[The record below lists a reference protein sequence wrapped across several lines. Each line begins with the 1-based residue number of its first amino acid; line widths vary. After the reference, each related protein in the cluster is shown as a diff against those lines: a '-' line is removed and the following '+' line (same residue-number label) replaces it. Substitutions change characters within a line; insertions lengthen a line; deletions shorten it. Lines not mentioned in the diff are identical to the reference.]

1 MNLDNTL
8 WMGGILPG
16 MTESQIMDSFKF
28 FNVFPI
34 NIKFIR
40 DKKKNKNKSFCFVTF
55 KSFEDAN
62 NVLHH
67 LNGKKIPNTEIIFRL
82 NWADYQG
89 SNKTVYVGGL
99 HPNVTKDD
107 LISFFRLQYK
117 SVYNARII
125 LDENGMSR
133 GFGFVVFKSE
143 EDYYKCLKEMNGV
156 YFYGNFI
163 KVNEQIKKE
172 DENTNKKMKGNI
184 MNNLRNVNNNIYI
197 KNNNMININN
207 ITNIN
212 DIMIQNNIINNTNN
226 INYYNQN
233 ECVINDNDN
242 FRNINNN
249 KMMEYNP
256 IDNIQIQNLYSN
268 NNIMNF
274 RNSCDTN
281 FNNGKKNINSFD
293 FKRIQDK
300 IINKNNSS
308 YIFYDMKNNK
318 QNTTA
323 KNIENV
329 SLINE
334 TKNNKNNIIQ
344 PKIQNNLIN
353 KESDKKTI
361 LKKENKERRKIKLE
375 VLEKIDEVTL
385 YRKIHE
391 SILRTFSYT
400 KMLLSKNG
408 INFKCK
414 FIYNNIY

>member
-62 NVLHH
+62 NVLHY

-268 NNIMNF
+268 NNSMNF

-281 FNNGKKNINSFD
+281 FNNGKKNINNFD

-344 PKIQNNLIN
+344 PNIQNNLIN

>member
-62 NVLHH
+62 NVLHY

-344 PKIQNNLIN
+344 PNIQNNLIN

>member
-62 NVLHH
+62 NVLHY

-268 NNIMNF
+268 NNIMDF

-281 FNNGKKNINSFD
+281 FNNGKKNINNFD

-344 PKIQNNLIN
+344 PKIQNNLII

>member
-62 NVLHH
+62 NVLHY

-99 HPNVTKDD
+99 HPNVTKDE

-268 NNIMNF
+268 NNIMDF

-281 FNNGKKNINSFD
+281 FNNGKKNINNFD

-344 PKIQNNLIN
+344 PKIQNNLII

>member
-62 NVLHH
+62 NVLHY

-143 EDYYKCLKEMNGV
+143 EDYYRCLKEMNGV

-281 FNNGKKNINSFD
+281 FNNGKKNINNFD

-344 PKIQNNLIN
+344 PNIQNNLIN

>member
-62 NVLHH
+62 NVLHY

-143 EDYYKCLKEMNGV
+143 EDYYRCLKEMNGV

-256 IDNIQIQNLYSN
+256 INNIQIQNLYSN
-268 NNIMNF
+268 NNIMDF

-293 FKRIQDK
+293 FKIIQDK

-344 PKIQNNLIN
+344 PNIQNNLIN

>member
-62 NVLHH
+62 NVLHY

-281 FNNGKKNINSFD
+281 FNNGKKNINNFD
-293 FKRIQDK
+293 FKRIQDN

-308 YIFYDMKNNK
+308 YFFYDIKNNK

>member
-62 NVLHH
+62 NVLHY

-268 NNIMNF
+268 NNIMDF

-293 FKRIQDK
+293 FKIIQDK

-344 PKIQNNLIN
+344 PNIQNNLIN

>member
-62 NVLHH
+62 NVLHY

-99 HPNVTKDD
+99 HPKVTKDE

-143 EDYYKCLKEMNGV
+143 EDYYRCLKEMNGV

-256 IDNIQIQNLYSN
+256 INNIQIQNLYSN
-268 NNIMNF
+268 NNIMDF

-293 FKRIQDK
+293 FKIIQDK

-344 PKIQNNLIN
+344 PNIQNNLIN

>member
-62 NVLHH
+62 NVLHY

-281 FNNGKKNINSFD
+281 FNNSKKNINNFD

-308 YIFYDMKNNK
+308 YFFYDIKNNK

-344 PKIQNNLIN
+344 PNIQNNLIN

-391 SILRTFSYT
+391 SILRTFSCT

>member
-62 NVLHH
+62 NVLHY

-256 IDNIQIQNLYSN
+256 INNIQIQNLYSN

-293 FKRIQDK
+293 FKRIQNN

>member
-62 NVLHH
+62 NVLHY

-143 EDYYKCLKEMNGV
+143 EDYYRCLKEMNGV

-249 KMMEYNP
+249 EMMEYNP
-256 IDNIQIQNLYSN
+256 INNIQIQNLYSN
-268 NNIMNF
+268 NNIMDF

-293 FKRIQDK
+293 FKIIQDK

-308 YIFYDMKNNK
+308 YFFYDIKNNK

-334 TKNNKNNIIQ
+334 TKYNKNNIIQ
-344 PKIQNNLIN
+344 PNIQNNLIN

>member
-62 NVLHH
+62 NVLHY

-99 HPNVTKDD
+99 HPKVTKDE

-268 NNIMNF
+268 NNIMDF

-293 FKRIQDK
+293 FKIIQDK

-344 PKIQNNLIN
+344 PNIQNNLIN

>member
-62 NVLHH
+62 NVLHY

-268 NNIMNF
+268 NNIMDF

-281 FNNGKKNINSFD
+281 FNNGKKNISSFD
-293 FKRIQDK
+293 FKRLQDN
-300 IINKNNSS
+300 IINKINSS
-308 YIFYDMKNNK
+308 YFFYDIKNNK

>member
-62 NVLHH
+62 NVLHY

-256 IDNIQIQNLYSN
+256 INNIQIQNLYSN

-274 RNSCDTN
+274 GNSCDTN

-344 PKIQNNLIN
+344 PNIQNNLIN

>member
-62 NVLHH
+62 NVLHY

-281 FNNGKKNINSFD
+281 FNNGKKNINNFD

-344 PKIQNNLIN
+344 PKIQNNLII

>member
-62 NVLHH
+62 NVLHY

-99 HPNVTKDD
+99 HPKVTKDE

-249 KMMEYNP
+249 NMVEYNP

-281 FNNGKKNINSFD
+281 FNNGKKNINNFD

-344 PKIQNNLIN
+344 PNIQNNLIN

>member
-62 NVLHH
+62 NVLHY

-99 HPNVTKDD
+99 HPKVTKDD

-281 FNNGKKNINSFD
+281 FNNGKKNINNFD

-344 PKIQNNLIN
+344 PNIQNNLIN

>member
-62 NVLHH
+62 NVLHY

-99 HPNVTKDD
+99 HPKVTKDE

-256 IDNIQIQNLYSN
+256 INNIQIQNLYSN

-281 FNNGKKNINSFD
+281 FNNSKKNINNFD

-344 PKIQNNLIN
+344 PNIQNNLIN

>member
-28 FNVFPI
+28 FNAFPI

-62 NVLHH
+62 NVLHY

-268 NNIMNF
+268 NNIMDF

-281 FNNGKKNINSFD
+281 FNNGKKNINNFD
-293 FKRIQDK
+293 FKIIQDK

>member
-62 NVLHH
+62 NVLHY

-268 NNIMNF
+268 NNIMDF

-281 FNNGKKNINSFD
+281 FNNGKKNINNFD

-308 YIFYDMKNNK
+308 YIFYDIKNNK

-344 PKIQNNLIN
+344 PKIQNNLII

>member
-62 NVLHH
+62 NVLHY

-184 MNNLRNVNNNIYI
+184 MNNLRNVNNNI
-197 KNNNMININN
+197 M
-207 ITNIN
+207 
-212 DIMIQNNIINNTNN
+212 D
-226 INYYNQN
+226 
-233 ECVINDNDN
+233 
-242 FRNINNN
+242 
-249 KMMEYNP
+249 
-256 IDNIQIQNLYSN
+256 
-268 NNIMNF
+268 F

-281 FNNGKKNINSFD
+281 FNNGKKNINNFD

-308 YIFYDMKNNK
+308 YFFYDIKNNK

-344 PKIQNNLIN
+344 PKIQNNLII

-408 INFKCK
+408 INFKLSDM
-414 FIYNNIY
+414 FIYYCPESLKNDFEL

>member
-62 NVLHH
+62 NVLHY

-99 HPNVTKDD
+99 HPKVTKDE

-242 FRNINNN
+242 FRNNNN
-249 KMMEYNP
+249 IKMMEYNP

-268 NNIMNF
+268 NNIMDF

-281 FNNGKKNINSFD
+281 FNNDKKNINNFD

-344 PKIQNNLIN
+344 PNIQNNLIN

>member
-28 FNVFPI
+28 FNAFPI

-62 NVLHH
+62 NVLHY

-99 HPNVTKDD
+99 HPKVTKDE

-281 FNNGKKNINSFD
+281 FNNGKKNINNFD

>member
-62 NVLHH
+62 NVLHY

-281 FNNGKKNINSFD
+281 FNNGKKNINNFD

-308 YIFYDMKNNK
+308 YFFYDIKNNK

-344 PKIQNNLIN
+344 PKIQNNLII

>member
-62 NVLHH
+62 NVLHY

-143 EDYYKCLKEMNGV
+143 EDYYRCLKEMNGV

-249 KMMEYNP
+249 EMMEYNP
-256 IDNIQIQNLYSN
+256 INNIQIQNLYSN
-268 NNIMNF
+268 NNIMDF

-293 FKRIQDK
+293 FKIIQDK

-334 TKNNKNNIIQ
+334 TKYNKNNIIQ

>member
-62 NVLHH
+62 NVLHY

-268 NNIMNF
+268 NNIMDF

-281 FNNGKKNINSFD
+281 FNNGKKNINNFD

-308 YIFYDMKNNK
+308 YFFYDIKNNK

-344 PKIQNNLIN
+344 PKIQNNLII

>member
-62 NVLHH
+62 NVLHY

-308 YIFYDMKNNK
+308 YFFYDIKNNK

>member
-62 NVLHH
+62 NVLHY

-143 EDYYKCLKEMNGV
+143 EDYYRCLKEMNGV

-268 NNIMNF
+268 NNIMDF

-293 FKRIQDK
+293 FKIIQDK

-344 PKIQNNLIN
+344 PNIQNNLIN

>member
-62 NVLHH
+62 NVLHY

-99 HPNVTKDD
+99 HPNVTKDE

-256 IDNIQIQNLYSN
+256 INNIQIQNLYSN

-344 PKIQNNLIN
+344 PNIQNNLIN

>member
-62 NVLHH
+62 NVLHY

-143 EDYYKCLKEMNGV
+143 EDYYRCLKEMNGV

-256 IDNIQIQNLYSN
+256 IDNIQIHNLYSN

-274 RNSCDTN
+274 GNSCDTN

-344 PKIQNNLIN
+344 PNIQNNLIN

>member
-28 FNVFPI
+28 FNAFPI

-62 NVLHH
+62 NVLHY

-268 NNIMNF
+268 NNIMDF

-281 FNNGKKNINSFD
+281 FNNGKKNINNFD
-293 FKRIQDK
+293 FKRIQDN

-308 YIFYDMKNNK
+308 YF
-318 QNTTA
+318 
-323 KNIENV
+323 
-329 SLINE
+329 
-334 TKNNKNNIIQ
+334 
-344 PKIQNNLIN
+344 
-353 KESDKKTI
+353 
-361 LKKENKERRKIKLE
+361 
-375 VLEKIDEVTL
+375 
-385 YRKIHE
+385 
-391 SILRTFSYT
+391 FYT
-400 KMLLSKNG
+400 KYSK
-408 INFKCK
+408 
-414 FIYNNIY
+414 

>member
-62 NVLHH
+62 NVLHY

-143 EDYYKCLKEMNGV
+143 EDYYRCLKEMNGV

-249 KMMEYNP
+249 KMVEYNP

-268 NNIMNF
+268 NNIMDF

-293 FKRIQDK
+293 FKIIQDK

-344 PKIQNNLIN
+344 PNIQNNLIN

-361 LKKENKERRKIKLE
+361 LKKENKERKKIKLE

>member
-28 FNVFPI
+28 FNAFPI

-62 NVLHH
+62 NVLHY

-99 HPNVTKDD
+99 HPKVTKDE

-212 DIMIQNNIINNTNN
+212 DIMIQYNIINNTNN

-281 FNNGKKNINSFD
+281 FNNGKKNINNFD

>member
-62 NVLHH
+62 NVLHY

-99 HPNVTKDD
+99 HPKVTKDE

-143 EDYYKCLKEMNGV
+143 EDYYRCLKEMNGV

-268 NNIMNF
+268 NNIMDF

-281 FNNGKKNINSFD
+281 FNNGKKNINNFD

-308 YIFYDMKNNK
+308 YFFYDIKNNK